1 MTYAEAQA
9 FLTDRAR
16 LSEAG
21 QRARKEAI
29 IDAFRVFWGHVK
41 APSHEAAMREFARAM
56 DPEVLSMVTKADAG
70 RSRAGRGG
78 PDPGRHGGRDPVR
91 DHSSGGALEARRSGC
106 WNPPLDVEFEET
118 QHRDQEAA

>member
-1 MTYAEAQA
+1 MTYAETQA

-70 RSRAGRGG
+70 RS
-78 PDPGRHGGRDPVR
+78 
-91 DHSSGGALEARRSGC
+91 
-106 WNPPLDVEFEET
+106 
-118 QHRDQEAA
+118 